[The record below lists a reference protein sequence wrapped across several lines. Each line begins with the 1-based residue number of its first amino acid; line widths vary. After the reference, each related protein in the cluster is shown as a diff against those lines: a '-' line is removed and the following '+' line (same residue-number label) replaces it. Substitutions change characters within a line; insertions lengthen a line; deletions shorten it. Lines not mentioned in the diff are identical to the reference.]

1 MATQFDPIAKDESLN
16 TTESPSRNVADVLAE
31 ELQNI
36 AQAIGGGGGG
46 SVQWTQIQTTGTKIA
61 EIEINGVSQDVYAP
75 SGGGSAGTGAGWA
88 NSNIYREEI
97 TSITAD
103 MWAHI
108 ADGSFTGLH
117 VGMHYTAPSGRT
129 YWFADAD
136 YFFGSGN
143 TEQTAHHI
151 LVIED
156 KINHTAA
163 HHTSNT
169 TTGGA
174 TSSDI
179 YTNTLPTYQSEL
191 ETDFGASHIKT
202 QSIQLSNTVSGGS
215 PSDWA
220 PTNVNSML
228 MNARMV
234 FGGPICYLGNT
245 GEMFNGGNRFR
256 QLSLFRAMPET
267 IIARNAGDSTRANWW
282 LDDVESSSAFGALD
296 LHGYAHDGS
305 ASYARG
311 IRRAFL
317 IG

>member
-136 YFFGSGN
+136 YFFDGGYP
-143 TEQTAHHI
+143 EQTNHHF

-163 HHTSNT
+163 HHTTNT
-169 TTGGA
+169 TAGGA
-174 TSSDI
+174 ASSDI
-179 YTNTLPTYQSEL
+179 YTTTLPTYQSEL
-191 ETDFGASHIKT
+191 ETDFGAAHI
-202 QSIQLSNTVSGGS
+202 LSQGILMCNASNNMPSG
-215 PSDWA
+215 WA
-220 PTNVNSML
+220 WVTK
-228 MNARMV
+228 NAFIPNMPMV
-234 FGGPICYLGNT
+234 FGHYLQYIGNT
-245 GEMFNGGNRFR
+245 SEMYNGGNRVR

-267 IIARNAGDSTRANWW
+267 IIGRRSDTDARDLWWTDDVASSDYFGLVSAEGNAGND
-282 LDDVESSSAFGALD
+282 GA
-296 LHGYAHDGS
+296 S
-305 ASYARG
+305 NARG
-311 IRRAFL
+311 IRRAFI